1 MPKFVYEWRACAYSN
16 AQYARECCKHLDIC
30 TFPPFVCWFSL
41 DVPSMQAAAAPSTQ
55 LDDLSQ
61 NTPWLRKIKAGCYWL
76 ANCFDNK
83 FKQLLSGN
91 ILEDMDLWEKTIK
104 PIELE
109 RVAQSC
115 CFCFFFLWG
124 GWCSMDLLGDAG
136 IFFLFLLWKTTFHS
150 PTAPGGTKL
159 SCLWDMTQNHGVLI
173 NKVSLWGSIAVNGI
187 WQLQVAS
194 CMLGASSCRSD
205 KVSWRGRHLC
215 VMHIL

>member
-1 MPKFVYEWRACAYSN
+1 
-16 AQYARECCKHLDIC
+16 
-30 TFPPFVCWFSL
+30 
-41 DVPSMQAAAAPSTQ
+41 MQAAAAPSTQ

-61 NTPWLRKIKAGCYWL
+61 NSPWLRKIKAGCYWL

-115 CFCFFFLWG
+115 CFFFFGGGLMQHGSSWG
-124 GWCSMDLLGDAG
+124 CR
-136 IFFLFLLWKTTFHS
+136 FFLLLWKATFHS
-150 PTAPGGTKL
+150 PTAPGGTNL

-187 WQLQVAS
+187 WQLHVAS
-194 CMLGASSCRSD
+194 CMLGASSCHSD

>member
-1 MPKFVYEWRACAYSN
+1 
-16 AQYARECCKHLDIC
+16 
-30 TFPPFVCWFSL
+30 
-41 DVPSMQAAAAPSTQ
+41 MQAAAAPSTQ

-115 CFCFFFLWG
+115 CCFFG
-124 GWCSMDLLGDAG
+124 GWGRGVDAAWLFSG
-136 IFFLFLLWKTTFHS
+136 MQGFFFLFLFWKTTFHS
-150 PTAPGGTKL
+150 PTAPGGTNL

-173 NKVSLWGSIAVNGI
+173 NKISLWGSIAVNGI

-205 KVSWRGRHLC
+205 KVSRRGRHLC